1 MSQSSRYARVSDDD
15 GEDVGMMT
23 EKTTGR
29 TLNWS
34 EPGQS
39 KKTPV
44 WKYVAAAAACVALLV
59 PAVGYT
65 TSVMLE
71 RRVTAAV
78 QEALANQPAQQQN
91 TTVPVVPSMMGDDDD
106 KDSSKLA
113 QTDEDVKS
121 GTVVPYAGETYEYR
135 DCGSNADE
143 ARANGCE
150 YDVMMQ
156 EWTPPECID
165 WALSEKFLEA
175 GNWTWYADA
184 NAEKTY
190 NATEIALGNHNV
202 VYVDQSYHR
211 HHCIFTWERLVR
223 AMRTQRPLIEKLVD
237 YDHVLHCRMN
247 TLKTFEEGAEPVRG
261 VVAPTAFTACAS
273 YDVWMKR
280 LPQNKH
286 SSIDRLLKL

>member
-1 MSQSSRYARVSDDD
+1 MSQASRYARVSEDS
-15 GEDVGMMT
+15 GEDVAMMT
-23 EKTTGR
+23 DKSTGR

-34 EPGQS
+34 EPAQS

-44 WKYVAAAAACVALLV
+44 WKYVAAAAAFLVLLV

-65 TSVMLE
+65 SSVMLD
-71 RRVTAAV
+71 RRVAV
-78 QEALANQPAQQQN
+78 AVEEALANQSAQKQN
-91 TTVPVVPSMMGDDDD
+91 TTAAVVPSMMSDDDD
-106 KDSSKLA
+106 TDSAKFAESNEE
-113 QTDEDVKS
+113 T
-121 GTVVPYAGETYEYR
+121 TVDTSNPYAGKTYELR

-165 WALSEKFLEA
+165 WALSEKFLKA
-175 GNWTWYADA
+175 GNWTWYADPDA
-184 NAEKTY
+184 KKTY

-223 AMRTQRPLIEKLVD
+223 AMRTQRPLVEKLVD
-237 YDHVLHCRMN
+237 YDHVMHCRMN
-247 TLKTFEEGAEPVRG
+247 TLKTFEEGAEVVRG
-261 VVAPTAFTACAS
+261 VVAPTAFTSCAS
-273 YDVWMKR
+273 YDVWLQN
-280 LPQNKH
+280 LPHNKM
-286 SSIDRLLKL
+286 SSVDRLLKL